1 MSYCVYCHTNK
12 ENGKKYIGITRQAVE
27 RRWKNG
33 KGYSTQHFSRAI
45 KKYGWDN
52 FEHTI
57 LMSNLTKSQACYY
70 EQFYIKKYETTL
82 PENGYNE
89 TLGGD
94 GGGMYG
100 KHHTKAAR
108 EKIGKASKMV
118 VFSEA
123 HKRHISESKTGIKH
137 HLARPVYQYSK
148 DGTFIKKWD
157 YMNEAAKNLNIS
169 RGDISNVCLGRRK
182 TAGGFVWS
190 YQDRGGNYKN
200 I

>member
-1 MSYCVYCHTNK
+1 MAYCVYCHTNK
-12 ENGKKYIGITRQAVE
+12 ENGKKYIGITKQTPE

-33 KGYSTQHFSRAI
+33 NGYSSQHFARAI
-45 KKYGWDN
+45 QKYGWNN

-57 LMSNLTKSQACYY
+57 LMSNLTKDKACYY
-70 EQFYIKKYETTL
+70 ERFYIKKYETTL

-94 GGGMYG
+94 GGGMYN
-100 KHHTKAAR
+100 KHHTQEAR
-108 EKIGKASKMV
+108 EKISNARKISG
-118 VFSEA
+118 FSET
-123 HKRHISESKTGIKH
+123 HKRHISESKSGVKH

-157 YMNEAAKNLNIS
+157 YMNEAAKSLNLS
-169 RGDISNVCLGRRK
+169 RGAISNVCLGRCK
-182 TAGGFVWS
+182 TSGGFVWS
-190 YQDRGGNYKN
+190 YQDRGDNYKN

>member
-1 MSYCVYCHTNK
+1 MR
-12 ENGKKYIGITRQAVE
+12 KYIIYKHTSPSGKVYIGQTCKPIPNN
-27 RRWKNG
+27 RWQNG
-33 KGYSTQHFSRAI
+33 NGYIGSPLFYNAI
-45 KKYGWDN
+45 QKYGWDN

-108 EKIGKASKMV
+108 EKIGKASKMA
-118 VFSEA
+118 VFSEV
-123 HKRHISESKTGIKH
+123 HKRHIVNLK
-137 HLARPVYQYSK
+137 PV
-148 DGTFIKKWD
+148 
-157 YMNEAAKNLNIS
+157 LNTI
-169 RGDISNVCLGRRK
+169 
-182 TAGGFVWS
+182 
-190 YQDRGGNYKN
+190 
-200 I
+200 

>member
-1 MSYCVYCHTNK
+1 MAYIVYCHTNK
-12 ENGKKYIGITRQAVE
+12 INGKKYIGITKQTPD

-33 KGYSTQHFSRAI
+33 NGYSAQHFSRAI
-45 KKYGWDN
+45 KKYGWNN

-57 LMSNLTKSQACYY
+57 LVSNLTKNQACYY
-70 EQFYIKKYETTL
+70 ERFYIKKYETIL

-94 GGGMYG
+94 GGGMYN
-100 KHHTKAAR
+100 KHHTQEAR
-108 EKIGKASKMV
+108 EKISKARKISG
-118 VFSEA
+118 FSET
-123 HKRHISESKTGIKH
+123 HKRNISKSKTGVKH

-157 YMNEAAKNLNIS
+157 YMNEAAKSLNLS
-169 RGDISNVCLGRRK
+169 RGAISNVCLGRYK
-182 TAGGFVWS
+182 TSGGFVWS
-190 YQDRGGNYKN
+190 YQDRGDNYKN